1 MSSYTSVFGGQT
13 INPTM
18 LSYAAYTT
26 AVDLDLVWSFEALDG
41 SDVMAAKLDVT
52 TSVASLSVTFPKA
65 SLVSVGQ
72 DVLIRNVG
80 ANTFSILDFS
90 GATLGTVASGE
101 AWYFYLTDNSTDAGT
116 WESVQFGT
124 GTSSASAASLAGY
137 GLAAVLTRLNQN
149 LPTTALLGNYTF
161 SVSDCATVSRSG
173 GGATT
178 WTFPAATTL
187 GGGWFVY
194 IINAGTG
201 TLTLTPSGSD
211 TIDGGATK
219 ALQPDES
226 CIVFCD
232 GSNFNTLGYGRAITS
247 TITAQSISIAGG
259 AGTTTLSAVQSS
271 SQVQNFTGAITGNRI
286 VEYGVG
292 AGYWFVYNNTTG
304 AYSVTFRTDSGDAG
318 CVVSQGSF
326 SIIRSDGANMDVA
339 FSATSGTVTN
349 VATGTGLAGGPIT
362 TTGTISLANTA
373 VTPGTYGDDPTQT
386 VGFTVDGQGRL
397 TGASEGAI
405 AILSSQVTDLTST
418 VISTIQNAALG
429 TTGGTANAI
438 TLTQSVPI
446 VAYSVG
452 QPFRFKT
459 GAAANTTAVTLNV
472 DGRGAGAVVATDG
485 SALASGG
492 LQASRIVDVE
502 VVATTPIFQIVSQA
516 STVATQVAGDN
527 STKVASTAFVQEATA
542 KVYQQVFTG
551 SGTYTPHT
559 GMVTC
564 IIECV
569 GGGGAGGG
577 SNGTGSQVNVGGG
590 GGSGGYSRKLA
601 TAADIGA
608 SKTVTIGAG
617 GTAGAAGP
625 NAGGNGG
632 DTSVGVL
639 CIGKGGTGGG
649 GTDASVS
656 VGAAGA
662 GGIAGTATGG
672 IAAAGASGNSG
683 YAANTAATSVFG
695 AAGGSSLFGG
705 GAAPAAFFGTGDA
718 NGAAASAYGS
728 GGGGGYTSN
737 SIANVTGG
745 AGSSGIVIITEYCNQ

>member
-1 MSSYTSVFGGQT
+1 MSSYTNVFGGQT

-26 AVDLDLVWSFEALDG
+26 AVDLALVWSFEALDG
-41 SDVMAAKLDVT
+41 SDVMAAKLDIT
-52 TSVASLSVTFPKA
+52 TSVASLSITFPKA

-80 ANTFSILDFS
+80 ANTFTVLGYS

-161 SVSDCATVSRSG
+161 GVSDCATVSRSG

-211 TIDGGATK
+211 TIDGDATK

-259 AGTTTLSAVQSS
+259 AGTTTLSTVQKSA
-271 SQVQNFTGAITGNRI
+271 QVQNFTGAITGNRI

-304 AYSVTFRTDSGDAG
+304 AYSVTFRTDSSDAG

-349 VATGTGLAGGPIT
+349 VATGAGLTGGPIT
-362 TTGTISLANTA
+362 TTGTIALATTA
-373 VTPGTYGDDPTQT
+373 VTPGTYGDNATET
-386 VGFTVDGQGRL
+386 VGFTVDAYGRI

-405 AILSSQVTDLTST
+405 AIPLTQVTAFSSATLRGQLTDET
-418 VISTIQNAALG
+418 G
-429 TTGGTANAI
+429 TGLAVFATSP
-438 TLTQSVPI
+438 TLTTPTLGAATATSINGNTIP
-446 VAYSVG
+446 VAVDTVVLLAAI
-452 QPFRFKT
+452 QTLTNKTLTAPTINT
-459 GAAANTTAVTLNV
+459 GAMGN
-472 DGRGAGAVVATDG
+472 
-485 SALASGG
+485 AST
-492 LQASRIVDVE
+492 
-502 VVATTPIFQIVSQA
+502 ATTQ
-516 STVATQVAGDN
+516 TAGDN
-527 STKVASTAFVQEATA
+527 STKLATTAYVETAATNTAYVTMKAIAAFPFSFSYTPRRSTSILTIEVDIPAIGGQSAINSLTVTVGASTLNTA
-542 KVYQQVFTG
+542 YMQFTNLAYHTSSFRVIGAYQVVSGAALTIG
-551 SGTYTPHT
+551 SDLT
-559 GMVTC
+559 
-564 IIECV
+564 
-569 GGGGAGGG
+569 GGGALI
-577 SNGTGSQVNVGGG
+577 GTGTI
-590 GGSGGYSRKLA
+590 YMR
-601 TAADIGA
+601 
-608 SKTVTIGAG
+608 VTE
-617 GTAGAAGP
+617 
-625 NAGGNGG
+625 
-632 DTSVGVL
+632 SYGV
-639 CIGKGGTGGG
+639 I
-649 GTDASVS
+649 S
-656 VGAAGA
+656 
-662 GGIAGTATGG
+662 
-672 IAAAGASGNSG
+672 
-683 YAANTAATSVFG
+683 
-695 AAGGSSLFGG
+695 
-705 GAAPAAFFGTGDA
+705 
-718 NGAAASAYGS
+718 
-728 GGGGGYTSN
+728 
-737 SIANVTGG
+737 
-745 AGSSGIVIITEYCNQ
+745 

>member
-1 MSSYTSVFGGQT
+1 MSSYTNVFGGNT

-26 AVDLDLVWSFEALDG
+26 AVDLDLVWQFEALDG

-52 TSVASLSVTFPKA
+52 TSVASLSITFPKA

-116 WESVQFGT
+116 WESVEFGA

-161 SVSDCATVSRSG
+161 SVSDCATVIRSG
-173 GGATT
+173 GGALA

-211 TIDGGATK
+211 TIDGDATK

-259 AGTTTLSAVQSS
+259 AGTTTLSTVQKSA
-271 SQVQNFTGAITGNRI
+271 QVQNFTGAITGNRI

-292 AGYWFVYNNTTG
+292 AGYWFVYNNTSG
-304 AYSVTFRTDSGDAG
+304 AYSVTFRTDSSDAG

-349 VATGTGLAGGPIT
+349 VATGVGLTGGPIT
-362 TTGTISLANTA
+362 TTGTIALAATA
-373 VTPGTYGDDPTQT
+373 VTPGTYGDNATET
-386 VGFTVDGQGRL
+386 VGFTVDAYGRI

-405 AILSSQVTDLTST
+405 AIPLTQVTAFSSATLRGQLTD
-418 VISTIQNAALG
+418 
-429 TTGGTANAI
+429 
-438 TLTQSVPI
+438 
-446 VAYSVG
+446 
-452 QPFRFKT
+452 KT
-459 GAAANTTAVTLNV
+459 GAGLAVFATGPTIVTPTMTDPVVGTQTAGNNTT
-472 DGRGAGAVVATDG
+472 
-485 SALASGG
+485 LA
-492 LQASRIVDVE
+492 
-502 VVATTPIFQIVSQA
+502 
-516 STVATQVAGDN
+516 
-527 STKVASTAFVQEATA
+527 ASTAFVTSAVAAVAATPTGMIAPYGGSAAPTGWLLCDGASYATA
-542 KVYQQVFTG
+542 AQPALSAVIGYTYGG
-551 SGTYTPHT
+551 SGANFNVPDLRGRVVAGLDNMGGSAATRLTSTTMTPDGNTRGAT
-559 GMVTC
+559 GGTQTHVLTTAEMPSHVHSMGGGFYNVGVGAGGTPLLYSGTTAADTAAT
-564 IIECV
+564 
-569 GGGGAGGG
+569 GGGGAHL
-577 SNGTGSQVNVGGG
+577 NVQPTIALN
-590 GGSGGYSRKLA
+590 Y
-601 TAADIGA
+601 II
-608 SKTVTIGAG
+608 KT
-617 GTAGAAGP
+617 
-625 NAGGNGG
+625 
-632 DTSVGVL
+632 
-639 CIGKGGTGGG
+639 
-649 GTDASVS
+649 
-656 VGAAGA
+656 
-662 GGIAGTATGG
+662 
-672 IAAAGASGNSG
+672 
-683 YAANTAATSVFG
+683 
-695 AAGGSSLFGG
+695 
-705 GAAPAAFFGTGDA
+705 
-718 NGAAASAYGS
+718 
-728 GGGGGYTSN
+728 
-737 SIANVTGG
+737 
-745 AGSSGIVIITEYCNQ
+745 